1 MSRASRAASTLQEI
15 GHRRQDFNPPLT
27 PERGAVHPYT
37 ILLRHL
43 PGALPGEVA
52 LWCTSNTSLLFGI
65 QLTSQDSNPDRRGPK
80 PRVLPLHYW
89 SIGTLGDAPPPDG
102 YRANDSRA
110 ARPYPLILC
119 LLALK
124 YPGRSNSDLNRGLPG
139 FNRTLLPT
147 KLKDQCP
154 AHPPGQREKHV
165 GGR

>member
-27 PERGAVHPYT
+27 PERGAVHHYT

-52 LWCTSNTSLLFGI
+52 PWCTSNTSLLFGI

-89 SIGTLGDAPPPDG
+89 SIGTLGTPLRLTGTAPTTRLTG
-102 YRANDSRA
+102 CKTLA
-110 ARPYPLILC
+110 ADT
-119 LLALK
+119 LLACTQVSGAVQLGFEPRS
-124 YPGRSNSDLNRGLPG
+124 PGLQPG
-139 FNRTLLPT
+139 ALTN
-147 KLKDQCP
+147 
-154 AHPPGQREKHV
+154 
-165 GGR
+165 